1 MAEGRAPG
9 RGRRFLQGLLS
20 QLVIIVI
27 TLAVTELA
35 LRVLDIRF
43 LRDGARPGY
52 AFVYRYDPELGWAPV
67 PNASAE
73 FTGSRTVSVHNN
85 SIGLRD
91 MEPGRGGSPRILF

>member
-1 MAEGRAPG
+1 MAGGGAPG
-9 RGRRFLQGLLS
+9 PGRRFLQGLLT
-20 QLVIIVI
+20 QLVIVAI
-27 TLAVTELA
+27 TLAVTELV
-35 LRVLDIRF
+35 LRVLDLRF

-52 AFVYRYDPELGWAPV
+52 TFIYRYDPDFGWAPV

-91 MEPGRGGSPRILF
+91 IEPGRGGRPKI